1 MAIQK
6 KQRQQSLLRALC
18 AAAAAYL
25 VASAVSSTFVAPR
38 GAPRGVSVQV
48 GAGGGEYTGFVPD
61 MQRRQFM
68 NFIVVATT
76 AVPALVLAGAYI
88 WYIVPPEVGGAGGG
102 TVCGD
107 IDGVPIKLSAW
118 TTNHKD
124 NDRDLVQGLKG
135 EPYYLISTK
144 DGVKDFG
151 ILSVCT
157 HLGCVV
163 PWVRSANK
171 FCCPCHGSQYD
182 ENGKVVRGPA
192 PLSLAL
198 SHVTVADD
206 TVTMT
211 NWKEQDFRTGTP
223 PWWS

>member
-1 MAIQK
+1 MAMQK

-18 AAAAAYL
+18 AAAAAYI

-48 GAGGGEYTGFVPD
+48 GGGGEYTGFVPD

-88 WYIVPPEVGGAGGG
+88 WYIVPPVGGGGGAGQA
-102 TVCGD
+102 CGD
-107 IDGVPIKLSAW
+107 IDGNPIKLSAW
-118 TTNHKD
+118 KTNHKD

-135 EPYYLISTK
+135 EPYYLISTA

-198 SHVTVADD
+198 SHVLVKDD
-206 TVTMT
+206 GVSMT
-211 NWKEQDFRTGTP
+211 PWKEQDFRTGTA